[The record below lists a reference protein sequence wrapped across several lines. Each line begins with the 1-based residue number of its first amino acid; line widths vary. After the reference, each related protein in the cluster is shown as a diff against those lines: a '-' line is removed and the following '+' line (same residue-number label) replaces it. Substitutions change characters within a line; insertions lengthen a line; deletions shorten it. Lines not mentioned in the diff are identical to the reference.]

1 MMDLKE
7 NRRSFRVQEKVY
19 LKYEV
24 INEEQFGLGL
34 EHYKLQAGANDSAQ
48 AMLVDM
54 EARLSEALFLLNA
67 ENPKVTK
74 CLTLLNDKLNVVV
87 EQLPTLR
94 KTKASLAETTPQHCD
109 VGADGMMFS
118 SSERLDMGTRLHLQC
133 LLSSDNRYV
142 ETFGHVVRISDP
154 LDTGNP
160 EHRYGI
166 GVEFDD
172 MSRAQREILIQY
184 MFSRESESLRI
195 RRLEIDEPTD

>member
-7 NRRSFRVQEKVY
+7 NRRSFRVQETVY

-24 INEEQFGLGL
+24 IDEEQFGLGL
-34 EHYKLQAGANDSAQ
+34 EHHNLQRGANDSAQ

-67 ENPKVTK
+67 ENPKVAK
-74 CLTLLNDKLNVVV
+74 CLTLLNNKLNVVV

-94 KTKASLAETTPQHCD
+94 KSKASLAETAPQSCD
-109 VGADGMMFS
+109 VGADGMIFS
-118 SSERLDMGTRLHLQC
+118 SSERLDMGATLHLQF

-142 ETFGHVVRISDP
+142 ETFCHVVRVSEPPDNS
-154 LDTGNP
+154 NP
-160 EHRYGI
+160 DYRYGI

-195 RRLEIDEPTD
+195 RRLEIDEFTD